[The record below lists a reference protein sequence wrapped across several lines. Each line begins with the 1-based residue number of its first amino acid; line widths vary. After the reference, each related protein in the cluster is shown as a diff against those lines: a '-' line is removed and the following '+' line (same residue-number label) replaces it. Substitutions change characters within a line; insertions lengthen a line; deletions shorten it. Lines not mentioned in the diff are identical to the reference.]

1 MINRSEILQ
10 TIAMIDQQH
19 LDIRTITMG
28 VSLLDCADTDI
39 ERSCTKVYDK
49 ICRLAGDLV
58 RTGEDIEAEFG
69 EGGGVHPARVVVVG
83 IQVHRDVSDDG
94 VDHRRGRCTVGDSV
108 EEPPAAPEHGSFR
121 GGCAGRAQP
130 PLDVFE

>member
-28 VSLLDCADTDI
+28 ISLLDCADTDI

-58 RTGEDIEAEFG
+58 RGAVERFG
-69 EGGGVHPARVVVVG
+69 IRHIGLRARARSDEGDG
-83 IQVHRDVSDDG
+83 RDGHALIDDG
-94 VDHRRGRCTVGDSV
+94 DAVSATTSNGWPCTLCSACCTTPGPDTPTCTS
-108 EEPPAAPEHGSFR
+108 HSGS
-121 GGCAGRAQP
+121 P
-130 PLDVFE
+130 TP